1 MNMDEPRVLYDL
13 IRNHA
18 QESPEKTV
26 IFFENESI
34 SYGEFFDDINRA
46 AAMLL
51 GFGIG
56 HGDRVGFMFPN
67 RPEILFLYF
76 ACFRIGAIAVPVNT
90 RYQEQE
96 IEYAL
101 DHSECRLLIIDRIF
115 TDITKEMVQKVP
127 SLERILIR
135 DTSLQKHPQALHHQM
150 ANAGDDHE
158 YSDVHPDDPAIIF
171 YTSGSTARPK
181 GVTHTHFSLLANARI
196 QVNTREIHPETI
208 TMASTGVGYI
218 AGLSGISLPTFLAGT
233 SLVLVSELKAD
244 NLLQCIEK
252 YRVETTLMLPTT
264 LLDVLESPMCK
275 ETDLSSFRNCF
286 VGGDE
291 CSPDLYRRFRERTG
305 HDLLQLFGMTECEGY
320 LSNRSSGPNRNG
332 TVGKPAEGI
341 RVRLIDENGRDVD
354 VGEKGEIIVQG
365 DSVMVGY
372 WEAAEPT
379 AEALQD
385 GWLHGGDVAS
395 CDEDGFYTFLERR
408 REIIIHGGSNVG
420 PHEVENI
427 IDSCPDVMES
437 CVVGV
442 LDAHYGAILE
452 AYIEWEPDAANPDL
466 DKLKEFVAANLARYK
481 IPDRWTVMDRLPK
494 TATGKLDRKTLHLK
508 ANEELRK
515 T

>member
-1 MNMDEPRVLYDL
+1 MDEPRVLYDL

-171 YTSGSTARPK
+171 
-181 GVTHTHFSLLANARI
+181 
-196 QVNTREIHPETI
+196 
-208 TMASTGVGYI
+208 
-218 AGLSGISLPTFLAGT
+218 
-233 SLVLVSELKAD
+233 
-244 NLLQCIEK
+244 
-252 YRVETTLMLPTT
+252 
-264 LLDVLESPMCK
+264 
-275 ETDLSSFRNCF
+275 
-286 VGGDE
+286 
-291 CSPDLYRRFRERTG
+291 
-305 HDLLQLFGMTECEGY
+305 
-320 LSNRSSGPNRNG
+320 
-332 TVGKPAEGI
+332 
-341 RVRLIDENGRDVD
+341 
-354 VGEKGEIIVQG
+354 
-365 DSVMVGY
+365 
-372 WEAAEPT
+372 
-379 AEALQD
+379 
-385 GWLHGGDVAS
+385 
-395 CDEDGFYTFLERR
+395 
-408 REIIIHGGSNVG
+408 
-420 PHEVENI
+420 
-427 IDSCPDVMES
+427 
-437 CVVGV
+437 
-442 LDAHYGAILE
+442 
-452 AYIEWEPDAANPDL
+452 
-466 DKLKEFVAANLARYK
+466 
-481 IPDRWTVMDRLPK
+481 
-494 TATGKLDRKTLHLK
+494 
-508 ANEELRK
+508 
-515 T
+515 